1 MPWGQRSGFRSFW
14 CTVGLWSNHVY
25 QSSLLV
31 VVGGCALGMTV
42 MMLCIVV
49 VVLVGVLLFVTV

>member
-1 MPWGQRSGFRSFW
+1 MRGRSGFRSFW

-31 VVGGCALGMTV
+31 VVGGCALDMTAAA
-42 MMLCIVV
+42 CIVVV